1 MSGIHPETGSV
12 TLAEIVSGE
21 ELEPLLSGL
30 SALTGLTWQVT
41 GSGGEIIAG
50 TAEIP
55 GSAGSG
61 FKHGSTSGLVSYL
74 QEGNFPARE
83 ETRNGISMQHLCLPL
98 EWDGQCL
105 GDLRSSDVDPSKPGT
120 QDVFSFVSRFRE
132 VLVSCWMN
140 RWQIARLLREENQ
153 LTEQWVRSEEQ
164 LSFAIESTNDGLW
177 DWYPQ
182 SGKACFSPQYYRML
196 GYENKAFEAG
206 FDTWKRLVHPDDL
219 PVIITKI
226 EEAIKTG
233 NEFAAEF
240 RLKRKDEGWLWVL
253 GRGKAAEFGPD
264 GKVVRLVGTHINIH
278 ERKMSEER
286 SRERELRAGKQRTS
300 LARLV
305 MDPAIAYGDPYSS
318 MKIITRTLADTI
330 GVARAS
336 VWQLSDNCNTLQCLM
351 LYQSENNTSTSGEQ
365 LQTADFPSYF
375 KAIEAENRVY
385 AADAQSDYR
394 TCELTEFYLKKLN
407 ISSLLDA
414 GILLD
419 GKLFGVVSCEHIGPK
434 RKWHPDEESFVSTI
448 AAIVSQ
454 VFTNH
459 KRKQAESDLIAAKEK
474 AEEGNRLKSAFLIN
488 MNHEL
493 RTPMNAIM
501 GFADQMLEAD
511 IHDLPGY
518 ARIIH
523 QSSAQLLSVIEDVVY
538 LSKLQSEKIQTEPGV
553 FSPSGTIR
561 DLVRMFDVP
570 GHTKGLEIK
579 AVIPPA
585 DQSLSVVSDEPK
597 IRHIISLFLSNA
609 MKYTSEGHIMAGFR
623 ISHNEIEF
631 FVQDTG
637 MGIPE
642 KEQKLIFENFYRGEA
657 AIAEAIGGSGLGL
670 NIAREL
676 VRILGGRITL
686 KSQAGKGSCFSF
698 FLPLTEAGTLPDKPV
713 REITR
718 LPGWPG
724 SRILIAEDEPD
735 NFLLLEVMLR
745 KKVHTI
751 ERALNGK
758 EALEKVVK
766 NHYDLIL
773 MDLKMPV
780 MGGIEAVMKIRQ
792 VHADIPVI
800 AQTAHSEPAELQN
813 ALNAGCNDYI
823 IKPIRKEHLF
833 QVLNKYLSGN

>member
-1 MSGIHPETGSV
+1 MSGISPEKGSV
-12 TLAEIVSGE
+12 KLAEIVSGE
-21 ELEPLLSGL
+21 ELAPILSGL
-30 SALTGLTWQVT
+30 TALTGLIWQVT

-50 TAEIP
+50 TGEMP
-55 GSAGSG
+55 EPAGSEYED
-61 FKHGSTSGLVSYL
+61 SSGRGLASYL
-74 QEGNFPARE
+74 QDGNWPEPDTAGAKMSDPRF
-83 ETRNGISMQHLCLPL
+83 ILPL
-98 EWDGQCL
+98 KWDGECL
-105 GDLRSSDVDPSKPGT
+105 GYLRSSHVDPAKPGIR
-120 QDVFSFVSRFRE
+120 DIFSVVNLFSE
-132 VLVSCWMN
+132 VMVSCWVN
-140 RWQIARLLREENQ
+140 KWQTARLLREEDH
-153 LTEQWVRSEEQ
+153 LAELLVRSEEQ
-164 LSFAIESTNDGLW
+164 LSFAIEATNDGLW

-182 SGKACFSPQYYRML
+182 SGKAWFSPQYYRML
-196 GYENKAFEAG
+196 GYENKAFAAG
-206 FDTWKRLVHPDDL
+206 FDKWKQLVHPDDL
-219 PVIITKI
+219 PFIMQKI
-226 EEAIKTG
+226 EETVKTG
-233 NEFAAEF
+233 KEFAEEF
-240 RLKRKDEGWLWVL
+240 RMRLKDEGWIWVL
-253 GRGKAAEFGPD
+253 GRGKATEFGPD
-264 GKVVRLVGTHINIH
+264 GKVLRLVGTHINIH

-286 SRERELRAGKQRTS
+286 SKERELRAGKQRAS

-305 MDPAIAYGDPYSS
+305 MDPAVAYGDPFSS
-318 MKIITRTLADTI
+318 LKIITRTLADTI

-336 VWQLSDNCNTLQCLM
+336 VWQLADNRSILQCLM
-351 LYQSENNTSTSGEQ
+351 LYQSENNTWSSGER
-365 LQTADFPSYF
+365 LKTADFPSYF

-385 AADAQSDYR
+385 ASDAQSDHR
-394 TCELTEFYLKKLN
+394 TCELTEFYLKKMN

-414 GILLD
+414 GILMD
-419 GKLFGVVSCEHIGPK
+419 GTLFGVVSCEHMGPK

-454 VFTNH
+454 VFTNY

-474 AEEGNRLKSAFLIN
+474 AEESDRLKSAFLIN
-488 MNHEL
+488 MNHEF

-511 IHDLPGY
+511 INDLPRY

-538 LSKLQSEKIQTEPGV
+538 LSKLQSGRIQAEPGV
-553 FSPSGTIR
+553 FSPAKIIHNLIG
-561 DLVRMFDVP
+561 MYDVP
-570 GHTKGLEIK
+570 GHTKGLVIK
-579 AVIPPA
+579 AVIPSGYH
-585 DQSLSVVSDEPK
+585 SLSMVSDEPK
-597 IRHIISLFLSNA
+597 IRHIISLLLSNA
-609 MKYTSEGHIMAGFR
+609 MKYTREGHIMAGFR
-623 ISHNEIEF
+623 ISHTEIEF

-670 NIAREL
+670 NICREL

-686 KSQAGKGSCFSF
+686 RSQAGIGSCFSF
-698 FLPLTEAGTLPDKPV
+698 FLPLTETGSLPDSPA

-718 LPGWPG
+718 LPGWPA

-735 NFLLLEVMLR
+735 NFFLLEVMLR
-745 KKVHTI
+745 KKVHSI

-792 VHADIPVI
+792 VHSDIPVI

-813 ALNAGCNDYI
+813 ALNAGCNDYL

-833 QVLNKYLSGN
+833 QMLNKYLSGN